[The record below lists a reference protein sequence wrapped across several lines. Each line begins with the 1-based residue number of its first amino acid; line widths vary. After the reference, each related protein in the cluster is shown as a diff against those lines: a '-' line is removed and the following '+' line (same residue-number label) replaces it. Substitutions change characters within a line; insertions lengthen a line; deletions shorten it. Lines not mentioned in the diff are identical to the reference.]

1 MPDGTPAYQVGDHV
15 VLPAPDQE
23 ISGTIGY
30 IGEQEV
36 RIDTGPYA
44 WSNQTVSRSQ
54 FEEWLR
60 RDERNAELFQ
70 PEVQETAEPGVHHA
84 DHRCLS
90 RG

>member
-1 MPDGTPAYQVGDHV
+1 M

-70 PEVQETAEPGVHHA
+70 PEVQETAEPAYTTQTTAV
-84 DHRCLS
+84 LS

>member
-1 MPDGTPAYQVGDHV
+1 M

-36 RIDTGPYA
+36 ASDTGPYA

-84 DHRCLS
+84 DHRVYP
-90 RG
+90 GE